1 MINIYLPNITSGLH
15 SHKGD
20 SFRELVKQW
29 EKLSLINVITTSEPF
44 IWWNEVGDI
53 LLYDRPT
60 LEWLEQSPQKYK
72 SALFGNNLLQKDRC
86 YPWIFWARHPLNLE
100 NLKLLPYEKREFNTV
115 FIAKVEN
122 EVQAGFRDP
131 KKWKSHI
138 DFFDLIIEE
147 AGKPY
152 KYSNTEYIDLIRY
165 SKYGLC
171 LRGFGPKCHREV
183 ELMACGTI
191 PIITPDVDIDNYYNP
206 PIEGTHYIRVSKPED
221 IQKKINSISQEQ
233 WEQMSKAC
241 VQWYNDNCSVQGSFN
256 TTKEIINNLKKD
268 KKLESISTLT
278 NKNGIF
284 DLTILLSSLA
294 KYHKHIPV
302 FIACDTDVK
311 NYFEKNNY
319 GLILHFETILDKY
332 SDMNRQQME
341 SKGIWLDFMLEKE
354 TILRKAMSTYSNS
367 LFLDADICL
376 LDSLPNIDFSKDVIL
391 CRHYIQEDN
400 EQKYGHFNGGYFFV
414 NNFKF
419 LDWFRT
425 TTKTRSHY
433 FEQQTLDY
441 CTEEFNVGYFPIQNN
456 FGWWRLFEC
465 DNTNERIGKFK
476 MNNGFIFYDNSR
488 LKSVHT
494 HFSDMS
500 NSYNG
505 NFNRFLI
512 AFFEKTTEYNNIL
525 QLVNK
530 TEDAQLLD
538 IIIQTYNEKNPERL
552 DELTLCILQNLE
564 NKAVRNVYNLFEGDN
579 DNYLNKIIKNHP
591 KYIGKQL
598 SKRLTY
604 LDAFKF
610 ANDNLKK
617 NSIVCLLNLDI
628 MLDEKFNYIELNKVL
643 NDKTVIANS
652 RHEMDLT
659 NGTYFLDKIFAR
671 GFHAHTQ
678 DAWFCRTPINIKPA
692 VDVDF
697 ELGLVGCDNAIA
709 HRFQISGYT
718 VYNMPERFRVIHV
731 DNIRGKNS
739 QNFTQFH
746 NDYEKTKKIVNKH
759 PENEGQLLVPNYD
772 AVKNISIDN
781 LISSLN
787 YSEEKRVLLITHI
800 LSETIKI
807 NNK

>member
-29 EKLSLINVITTSEPF
+29 KKLNLINVIETNEPF

-60 LEWLEQSPQKYK
+60 LEWLEQSPQKYE
-72 SALFGNNLLQKDRC
+72 SALFGNNLLQTANS

-152 KYSNTEYIDLIRY
+152 KYTNSEYIDLLRY

-183 ELMACGTI
+183 ELMACGTV

-221 IQKKINSISQEQ
+221 ISKKINSITQEK

-241 VQWYNDNCSVQGSFN
+241 VLWYNDNCSVQGSFN
-256 TTKEIINNLKKD
+256 TTNEIINNLKTD
-268 KKLESISTLT
+268 KKIESISTLT

-284 DLTILLSSLA
+284 DLNILLNSLA
-294 KYHKHIPV
+294 KYHKDIPV
-302 FIACDTDVK
+302 FIACDTEVK

-319 GLILHFETILDKY
+319 GLTLYFETILDKY

-354 TILRKAMSTYSNS
+354 TILRRAMSTYSNS

-441 CTEEFNVGYFPIQNN
+441 THEEFNVGYFPIQNN

-488 LKSVHT
+488 LKSIHT
-494 HFSDMS
+494 HFSDMA

-505 NFNRFLI
+505 NFNKFCI
-512 AFFEKTTEYNNIL
+512 TFFEKTTEYNNIL

-530 TEDAQLLD
+530 TEEAQLLD
-538 IIIQTYNEKNPERL
+538 IIIQTYNEKNLERV

-579 DNYLNKIIKNHP
+579 DNYLNQIIKNHP

-598 SKRLTY
+598 TKRLTY

-628 MLDEKFNYIELNKVL
+628 MLDENFNIKELNKVL
-643 NDKTVIANS
+643 VDNVIIANS

-659 NGTYFLDKIFAR
+659 NGTFFLDKIFAK

-678 DAWFCRTPINIKPA
+678 DAWFCRTPINIKPE

-781 LISSLN
+781 LITSLN
-787 YSEEKRVLLITHI
+787 YSEQKRVLLITHI